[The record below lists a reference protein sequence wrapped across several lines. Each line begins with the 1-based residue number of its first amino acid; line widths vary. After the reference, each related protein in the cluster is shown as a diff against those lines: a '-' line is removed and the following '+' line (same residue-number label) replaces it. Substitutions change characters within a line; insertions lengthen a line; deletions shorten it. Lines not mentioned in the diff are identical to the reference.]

1 MIKKLTGALSLSL
14 LASTAMAGGVERSN
28 QSVAPLFA
36 DGNYIELSFGT
47 VRPNVTGSVGAA
59 QSGDMGGDYTQVGL
73 ALKMDVT
80 DNIAV
85 ALIQDQPY
93 GANVSYPTGT
103 GYPFAGT
110 NAEIKSRALTAIAK
124 YQVNENF
131 SAYAGVRRHS
141 LEADVSIPAVAGY
154 TLDMSKG
161 SGTGYLAGV
170 AYEIPEIAL
179 RVSLTYNSAIESTHT
194 YTEAGPGAAVT
205 SETIK
210 APKSWHLEAQ
220 SGIAE
225 NTLMFGSIRHVNWS
239 AFSATPP
246 VYQGA
251 TTTSLLSYSN
261 DVTTYSLGVGR
272 RLNENWSVSASASYE
287 KAQGG
292 TATNLAPTD
301 GRRGL
306 TLGARYEQ
314 DGMSI
319 SAGLNYTWLGD
330 AQTVINPVGPVLS
343 SFTDNYVVG
352 AGVRIG
358 YSF

>member
-14 LASTAMAGGVERSN
+14 LTTTAMAGGVERSN
-28 QSVAPLFA
+28 QSVAVLFA
-36 DGNYIELSFGT
+36 EGNYVEFSFGT
-47 VRPNVTGSVGAA
+47 VRPNVTGTAGGAA
-59 QSGDMGGDYTQVGL
+59 SGDMGGDYTQVGM
-73 ALKMDVT
+73 ALKLDVT
-80 DNIAV
+80 DNVSV
-85 ALIQDQPY
+85 ALIQDQPF

-103 GYPFAGT
+103 TYAFTGT
-110 NAEIKSRALTAIAK
+110 TAEIKSNALTAIAK

-141 LEADVSIPAVAGY
+141 IETDVAIPALGY

-170 AYEIPEIAL
+170 AYEIPDIAL

-194 YTEAGPGAAVT
+194 YTEPGPTVT

-225 NTLMFGSIRHVNWS
+225 DTLLFGSVRWVNWS

-246 VYQGA
+246 VYAGA
-251 TTTSLLSYSN
+251 TGGSSILSYSN
-261 DVTTYSLGVGR
+261 DVTTYTLGVGR
-272 RLNENWSVSASASYE
+272 RLNENWSVSASARYE
-287 KAQGG
+287 KANGG
-292 TATNLAPTD
+292 FAANLSPTD
-301 GRRGL
+301 GSRGI
-306 TLGARYEQ
+306 TLGARYEK

-319 SAGLNYTWLGD
+319 SGGLNYTWLGD